1 MKRRN
6 TLGLVL
12 VLIGIMWIIDLSG
25 AININWVESLR
36 KLWPVLLIAIGLS
49 LMASK
54 YKYVSVGV
62 WVITFAL
69 FVAIG
74 VSNENKSSNITKHIT
89 DNANK
94 YVTQISKIP
103 STEEIPFDKEN
114 EEGKLTL
121 NLGAVRLNIE
131 KGSDDQLVKMHT
143 SIDNIAHEYIEQKLS
158 GGKQEA
164 VLRYTHDEY
173 KNNDIS
179 RDFKLEL
186 NPLIP
191 WGVDAN
197 LAVVDGKIDFSKIP
211 LEYLNLKLGAG
222 ALELSIGEQQVH
234 TVMNIQAG
242 ATSLD
247 IYIPENSGCMIKSE
261 NVFSNLSFHN
271 IELTKHDDVYISE
284 NYENADNKIE
294 IHIQSAIS
302 AIEIYAE

>member
-1 MKRRN
+1 M
-6 TLGLVL
+6 
-12 VLIGIMWIIDLSG
+12 
-25 AININWVESLR
+25 
-36 KLWPVLLIAIGLS
+36 
-49 LMASK
+49 
-54 YKYVSVGV
+54 
-62 WVITFAL
+62 
-69 FVAIG
+69 
-74 VSNENKSSNITKHIT
+74 
-89 DNANK
+89 
-94 YVTQISKIP
+94 
-103 STEEIPFDKEN
+103 
-114 EEGKLTL
+114 
-121 NLGAVRLNIE
+121 
-131 KGSDDQLVKMHT
+131 
-143 SIDNIAHEYIEQKLS
+143 
-158 GGKQEA
+158 
-164 VLRYTHDEY
+164 
-173 KNNDIS
+173 
-179 RDFKLEL
+179 
-186 NPLIP
+186 IP